1 MTALDQST
9 KQRIVGVVVIL
20 IAAIVLL
27 PIVFDGQGSYQAPLE
42 SRIPEPAPFP
52 VPEPLTAERPV
63 VLADTEEIRLTPAEP
78 EETDSVTLE
87 SDVVNA
93 QTSDAPVPSLDVT
106 GLAEGWSVRL
116 ASFSNDTNA
125 RKLLQQLETAG
136 HRAYAREM
144 VSSTGQELTAIYVG
158 PGVDRAAMQ
167 SLQRQLLDDFQLSGM
182 VVRYEIEDL

>member
-27 PIVFDGQGSYQAPLE
+27 PIVFDGQGSYQTPLE
-42 SRIPEPAPFP
+42 SRIPVPAPFP
-52 VPEPLTAERPV
+52 VREPISAERPV
-63 VLADTEEIRLTPAEP
+63 VLADTDDIRITAPESVDADTVTIEP
-78 EETDSVTLE
+78 DAVI
-87 SDVVNA
+87 A

-125 RKLLQQLETAG
+125 RKLLQQLEAAG

-144 VSSTGQELTAIYVG
+144 QSSAGQKLTAIFVG

-167 SLQRQLLDDFQLSGM
+167 SLQRQLLDEFQLSGM

>member
-9 KQRIVGVVVIL
+9 KQRIVGILVIL

-27 PIVFDGQGSYQAPLE
+27 PVVFDGQGSYQAPLE

-52 VPEPLTAERPV
+52 VPEPLTTERPV
-63 VLADTEEIRLTPAEP
+63 VLADTEEIRVSDPGPAAAVIVEPDAVDTQTP
-78 EETDSVTLE
+78 
-87 SDVVNA
+87 
-93 QTSDAPVPSLDVT
+93 DAPAPSLDVT

-125 RKLLQQLETAG
+125 RKLLQQLEAAG

-144 VSSTGQELTAIYVG
+144 MSSTGQKLTAIYVG

-167 SLQRQLLDDFQLSGM
+167 SLQRQLLDEFQLSGM

>member
-9 KQRIVGVVVIL
+9 KQRIVGILVIL

-27 PIVFDGQGSYQAPLE
+27 PVVFDGQGSYQAPLE

-52 VPEPLTAERPV
+52 VPEPLTPERPV
-63 VLADTEEIRLTPAEP
+63 VLADTDDIRVTTPEP
-78 EETDSVTLE
+78 VGADTGTLETDA
-87 SDVVNA
+87 VNT
-93 QTSDAPVPSLDVT
+93 QTSGAPVPSLDVA

-125 RKLLQQLETAG
+125 RNLLQQLEAAG

-144 VSSTGQELTAIYVG
+144 QSSAGQTLTAIYVG

-167 SLQRQLLDDFQLSGM
+167 SLQRQLLDEFQLSGM